1 MSEVFLDQIDSVW
14 RVSLILVNIGL
25 AWIWRRRSSQS
36 SETVTVEIENS
47 ISAFV
52 HVCDRSIP
60 VPAERLANQFTVLP
74 VSGVPE
80 AAAGNPLINTFDA
93 SCYFCHLKTA
103 RSRMRRPPL
112 EVILRPSV
120 IQV

>member
-25 AWIWRRRSSQS
+25 ALDMAKEVVTKFRDGDRRNRELHLCLRLGSLLRGGWD
-36 SETVTVEIENS
+36 VTVS
-47 ISAFV
+47 RPLQGTSLLQ
-52 HVCDRSIP
+52 VCDRSIP

-74 VSGVPE
+74 VSGMPE

-93 SCYFCHLKTA
+93 SCYFA
-103 RSRMRRPPL
+103 
-112 EVILRPSV
+112 I
-120 IQV
+120 